1 MLIIPAIDLKDGQV
15 VRYTK
20 GRFNKRVYSADP
32 VSVALNWQRQGARF
46 MHLVDLDAAM
56 TGKAKNLKLIK
67 KIIAAIKIPFEV
79 SGGVRD
85 LAMIKKLITLGASQ
99 VVLGTK
105 AIEDIGFLAKAVK
118 KYGGKIAL
126 AIDLSAGGSIG
137 IRGWKS
143 SVKIDLSSLIAGL
156 EKMRLR
162 TIIYT
167 DRTRDGSLK
176 GLNFPALEKM
186 LRATSID
193 VIVSGGVSSLEDIK
207 RLKRLKRP
215 NLKGL
220 IIGKAL
226 YEKMFSLPQAIA
238 IAKSKNAY

>member
-20 GRFNKRVYSADP
+20 GRFNKKVYSDDP
-32 VSVALNWQRQGARF
+32 LSVALNWQRQGAEF

-67 KIIAAIKIPFEV
+67 KIIAASKIPLEV
-79 SGGVRD
+79 SGGIRD
-85 LAMIKKLITLGASQ
+85 LRMIEKIIKFGASR
-99 VVLGTK
+99 VVLATK
-105 AIEDIGFLAKAVK
+105 AIEDPSFLSKAVK
-118 KYGGKIAL
+118 KYAGQIAL
-126 AIDLSAGGSIG
+126 AIDLSAGGAIG

-143 SVKIDLSSLIAGL
+143 AVKIDLSSLIAKI

-186 LRATSID
+186 LQATSID
-193 VIVSGGVSSLEDIK
+193 VIVSGGLSSLEDIK
-207 RLKRLKRP
+207 GLIALKRP

-226 YEKMFSLPQAIA
+226 YEKMFSLQEAMA
-238 IAKSKNAY
+238 IAK